1 METPPPIFPRR
12 KRHTRLALAPL
23 AALWFGA
30 SVIAIASAKT
40 VLLAAPCPS
49 FLCAVQFAVAAI
61 GVRQVQPRV
70 AALPSGAPEFN
81 LVFGLAASYTLGFLL
96 TNAAFD
102 VAAPSFVET
111 FKAAEP
117 LSTVGLAICFLGE
130 RERTATYVSLI
141 PIVIG
146 VAIASSSK
154 VTFSVLGMALALLS
168 NVSFSARAV
177 LTKAL
182 KKQFPESPASAS
194 DAQLF
199 YMVSRVGVLML
210 LPFALIFDAR
220 TLWVVLVEQPADGG
234 DGGALQTATAAVSG
248 NASSDLLMGG
258 GLGGPPSPID
268 GSSSNST
275 GSNRMSPLRLLC
287 WLLVNGVAHAT
298 YNGVS
303 FAVLSRVSVASHAVL
318 NMVRRIVCIAAA
330 AAFFGTQISYYNWG
344 GVALA
349 AAGVWGFAKSKERVR
364 PALLP
369 LTDPKKTR
377 AV

>member
-49 FLCAVQFAVAAI
+49 FLCAVQFAVAPLAC
-61 GVRQVQPRV
+61 GRVQPRV

-102 VAAPSFVET
+102 AAPSFVET

-199 YMVSRVGVLML
+199 YMVSR
-210 LPFALIFDAR
+210 A
-220 TLWVVLVEQPADGG
+220 
-234 DGGALQTATAAVSG
+234 S
-248 NASSDLLMGG
+248 ASSCCC
-258 GLGGPPSPID
+258 
-268 GSSSNST
+268 
-275 GSNRMSPLRLLC
+275 RLR
-287 WLLVNGVAHAT
+287 
-298 YNGVS
+298 
-303 FAVLSRVSVASHAVL
+303 
-318 NMVRRIVCIAAA
+318 
-330 AAFFGTQISYYNWG
+330 
-344 GVALA
+344 
-349 AAGVWGFAKSKERVR
+349 
-364 PALLP
+364 
-369 LTDPKKTR
+369 
-377 AV
+377 